1 MNVIEGKQ
9 VIQIM
14 SRCTDGGVWVGEQM
28 NTEQQKRRRENTGT
42 TDEQED
48 QRTSHSHVSQ
58 APGTVD
64 KGGEQQTS
72 SQEGMEGREVD
83 NATLGEEREEEGKRE
98 EEDEE
103 KRVEGRGR
111 EEGEEKEE
119 ANERELGKER
129 ELGEEREKGKE
140 REIGKEREE
149 GEGERQQGDGE
160 NRAAKEGENEKQS
173 GPLAQKMDISETPWS
188 NIVST
193 TSLTSPSYPGPSGL
207 GAGENGVHNTNS
219 LLTLTEDGSFLGSGS
234 PLTVDKAAAI
244 QHLHRLALQY
254 DTDRMSISGSEGST
268 NLRLS
273 LSSSKTNTQVMWC
286 SPIMSICNLLLFRA
300 VCAVSTDSSEQR
312 FIQSDSL
319 SGGDDTSQ
327 RGQ

>member
-14 SRCTDGGVWVGEQM
+14 SCCTDGGVWVGEQM
-28 NTEQQKRRRENTGT
+28 ITEQQKRRRENTGT

-58 APGTVD
+58 APGPVD

-98 EEDEE
+98 EEEEE

-111 EEGEEKEE
+111 EEGEEKEQ
-119 ANERELGKER
+119 ANEKE
-129 ELGEEREKGKE
+129 GGNE
-140 REIGKEREE
+140 REIGEEREE

-160 NRAAKEGENEKQS
+160 NWVSKEGETEKQS

-207 GAGENGVHNTNS
+207 GTGENGVHNTNS

-254 DTDRMSISGSEGST
+254 DTDRMSMSGSEGST

-273 LSSSKTNTQVMWC
+273 LSSSKTNTQVM
-286 SPIMSICNLLLFRA
+286 
-300 VCAVSTDSSEQR
+300 
-312 FIQSDSL
+312 
-319 SGGDDTSQ
+319 
-327 RGQ
+327 